1 MKYSFFFIPFTIYD
15 LDVSSSSSSSVCN
28 KFLNFNFDSNSYIF
42 TNHYYNAESYPC
54 LNVNHSE
61 D

>member
-15 LDVSSSSSSSVCN
+15 LDVSSSSSSSSVCN

-42 TNHYYNAESYPC
+42 TNVS
-54 LNVNHSE
+54 LL
-61 D
+61 